1 MSLSG
6 VCEPESR
13 DPAIPALLEWPSPA
27 GMTDLVSDEVRVWVV
42 ELDAGLRGDSDVDAI
57 EPGPELAVLSDDER
71 ARAAR
76 FVPGRAGGRRICP
89 PRCRAALREI
99 LGNLLGEPSG
109 SLRFRAAAVGK
120 PELDRGPGVVAPLR
134 FNLSHSADLAVIAV
148 CRGREIGVDLEHRRP
163 ITEAERIVASFFT
176 PAEQV
181 AFAAIAGPDRD
192 AAFLRGWT
200 RKEAVLKGF
209 GVGISGLSARH
220 ETGFGTSGLTSR
232 FTPAE
237 PSPRVDRWMLWEASP
252 RPDFV
257 AALAVDVGIPPLPGR
272 PEAGAADDR
281 TRPSRRRQAVEL
293 PNSTSGWEGS
303 REGEAPSEPA
313 PGRGSDEP
321 RTSKGPAS
329 PGSVRRS

>member
-6 VCEPESR
+6 ECEPESR

-27 GMTDLVSDEVRVWVV
+27 GMTDLSPDEVRVWVV
-42 ELDAGLRGDSDVDAI
+42 ELDAGLQGKSDVDAV

-76 FVPGRAGGRRICP
+76 FVRARERRRFA
-89 PRCRAALREI
+89 RCRAALREI
-99 LGNLLGEPSG
+99 LGNLLGEPAG

-120 PELDRGPGVVAPLR
+120 PELDRGSDVVAPLR

-148 CRGREIGVDLEHRRP
+148 CRGREVGVDLEHLRT

-176 PAEQV
+176 TAEQD

-220 ETGFGTSGLTSR
+220 ETGFATSGLTSR

-237 PSPRVDRWMLWEASP
+237 PSPRVDRWTLWEAAP
-252 RPDFV
+252 RPEFV
-257 AALAVDVGIPPLPGR
+257 AALAVDVGNPPTPSGPSPVAAEDGSLPPTRVR
-272 PEAGAADDR
+272 P
-281 TRPSRRRQAVEL
+281 
-293 PNSTSGWEGS
+293 
-303 REGEAPSEPA
+303 
-313 PGRGSDEP
+313 
-321 RTSKGPAS
+321 
-329 PGSVRRS
+329 